1 MPGAGANRTAD
12 EAFVG
17 ELKAGDDRAYERLV
31 RTHGPAML
39 AVIRRLL
46 RNDQDAH
53 EALQD
58 AFLGAFRAIGSF
70 EGKAQLST
78 WLHRIAVNAALMKL
92 RGKRRRPE
100 EPIDPLLPA
109 FQDDGHHMNEPAPWR
124 APADRPHQSAER
136 EEDRAIVRKAID
148 RLPES
153 YRNVLIL
160 RDIEGLDTDETAR
173 LLGVTP
179 NAAKIRLHRARLAL
193 RTLLDPHFRQE
204 DLA

>member
-1 MPGAGANRTAD
+1 MPGANRTAD
-12 EAFVG
+12 DALVD

-46 RNDQDAH
+46 RNEEDAH
-53 EALQD
+53 EALQE
-58 AFLGAFRAIGSF
+58 AFLGAFRSIGTF

-92 RGKRRRPE
+92 RSKRRRPE

-109 FQDDGHHMNEPAPWR
+109 FQDDGHHLNAPAAWR
-124 APADRPHQSAER
+124 VPADRAAER
-136 EEDRAIVRKAID
+136 KEDRALVRKAID

-153 YRNVLIL
+153 YRNVLVL
-160 RDIEGLDTDETAR
+160 RDIEGLDTEETAR